1 MNNLQTFNF
10 NGNQIR
16 TLEFDGVPYFV
27 GKDVAEV
34 LGYKDTAGAIKDHID
49 EEDKRLFKVGEM
61 PTLKTSN
68 YGVFCI
74 NESGLY
80 SLILS
85 SKLPKA
91 KEFKRWVTS
100 EVLPAIR
107 KTGKYEVAPKPTRTT
122 ERTAEVMLNWAKT
135 VIKELV
141 DKEDY
146 KAKYEI
152 FAYCAEA
159 AGLTDF
165 PIPNCAAELL
175 YKEDIPLSVRN
186 ILIRLDSTVK
196 NENMSYNYLYKD
208 IVAQY
213 GSSRKIK
220 KNSFWKIVLQWA
232 TSKGYTVRQFRS
244 NGDKRITFVDSNGYV
259 VLGAEENGV
268 TIC

>member
-34 LGYKDTAGAIKDHID
+34 LGYSNTRDAIVKHVDY
-49 EEDKRLFKVGEM
+49 EDKKDDVAICDSIGREQ
-61 PTLKTSN
+61 KTII
-68 YGVFCI
+68 I

-91 KEFKRWVTS
+91 KEFKRWITS

-107 KTGKYEVAPKPTRTT
+107 KTGKYEVAPRPTRTT

>member
-1 MNNLQTFNF
+1 MDLQTFCYEQKTVRTQQI
-10 NGNQIR
+10 NGEPFFCLKDICDILDIKNYNDCKNRLNEKGVVITD
-16 TLEFDGVPYFV
+16 TLTKG
-27 GKDVAEV
+27 GKQQV
-34 LGYKDTAGAIKDHID
+34 T
-49 EEDKRLFKVGEM
+49 F
-61 PTLKTSN
+61 
-68 YGVFCI
+68 I
-74 NESGLY
+74 NESNLY
-80 SLILS
+80 KIIFQSR
-85 SKLPKA
+85 KPEAEK
-91 KEFKRWVTS
+91 FTDWVTS